1 MAAIAEIED
10 FSESKFTSGL
20 TGGHQVLYHAVKVFI
35 FGCDVTGLLT
45 SKLSI
50 KYADRDGINVCSFT
64 LSNQLNALVFTA
76 ANQAGNYRLASAPG
90 GSFVGPPPSGSEAYA
105 PSARYSEVIKKTIID
120 RKSDP
125 KNNVAFET
133 GVYKEGVTKAKSQ
146 ATQSKASKYDFSIG
160 SVVLHKFDPIRVFVQ
175 NPLVDPGQNQW
186 YCAFAGFIDSKPYT
200 QDFTRG
206 VSAINVTCQDIRMRM
221 QHMRTRGNPA
231 AQQVNS
237 NVLNTESGKAVVNG
251 QTIPLAKLT
260 DFRDFTSKNSG
271 RSSHPIGGYTFGQSI
286 TWIFHGE
293 ELNLKVSKTLDYGVS
308 GVKAVGYGGAN
319 AGTPTSPSVFSVV
332 SAPTVFFKPGE
343 TDKLEDWTNTVLFG
357 AFGRFMDIDEVIK
370 LGTNTFPGGS
380 GSPESYVLRTLYP
393 VAGSA
398 ANNGIE
404 FSFDKNA
411 TARIEWV
418 TRYELLSTICRNV
431 DYQCYVSGFGDF
443 IIEFPMYDFDVSDFN
458 SFRDL
463 YTFDKQVIN
472 DNINDEG
479 GPFVSVVEVNSAG
492 QLNQNVVNKAQDG
505 NAANSRGLATPAQAT
520 STAIA
525 MALMSR
531 LGPVQEVINKPG
543 ITNPQNIALI
553 AQMELMKR
561 ISQFDIFDFTATF
574 RPFLTVNRPVY
585 YVTKQRIAV
594 SRSVS
599 YNWNFRESADVQLD
613 LVYPRKMSADG
624 SFRYITGAGSV
635 PISYNA
641 IYEQLTNTS
650 GSGLANAESVPE
662 IKSPLKVDAKQARAA
677 DESNGTR

>member
-1 MAAIAEIED
+1 
-10 FSESKFTSGL
+10 
-20 TGGHQVLYHAVKVFI
+20 
-35 FGCDVTGLLT
+35 
-45 SKLSI
+45 
-50 KYADRDGINVCSFT
+50 
-64 LSNQLNALVFTA
+64 
-76 ANQAGNYRLASAPG
+76 
-90 GSFVGPPPSGSEAYA
+90 
-105 PSARYSEVIKKTIID
+105 
-120 RKSDP
+120 
-125 KNNVAFET
+125 
-133 GVYKEGVTKAKSQ
+133 
-146 ATQSKASKYDFSIG
+146 
-160 SVVLHKFDPIRVFVQ
+160 
-175 NPLVDPGQNQW
+175 
-186 YCAFAGFIDSKPYT
+186 
-200 QDFTRG
+200 
-206 VSAINVTCQDIRMRM
+206 
-221 QHMRTRGNPA
+221 
-231 AQQVNS
+231 
-237 NVLNTESGKAVVNG
+237 
-251 QTIPLAKLT
+251 
-260 DFRDFTSKNSG
+260 
-271 RSSHPIGGYTFGQSI
+271 
-286 TWIFHGE
+286 
-293 ELNLKVSKTLDYGVS
+293 
-308 GVKAVGYGGAN
+308 
-319 AGTPTSPSVFSVV
+319 
-332 SAPTVFFKPGE
+332 
-343 TDKLEDWTNTVLFG
+343 
-357 AFGRFMDIDEVIK
+357 
-370 LGTNTFPGGS
+370 
-380 GSPESYVLRTLYP
+380 
-393 VAGSA
+393 
-398 ANNGIE
+398 
-404 FSFDKNA
+404 
-411 TARIEWV
+411 
-418 TRYELLSTICRNV
+418 
-431 DYQCYVSGFGDF
+431 
-443 IIEFPMYDFDVSDFN
+443 MYDFDVSDFN